1 MNTMKDK
8 LQKLKKWAFK
18 NTDVKDYK
26 EVFAVAVV
34 VLVAAAALFIY
45 QHMYHV
51 YQSEHQLEKQMDQV
65 TVLPQQE
72 AESVA
77 GVEKAAAKA
86 DVPVSMSQTKEIVT
100 QIKEIRTTEQVPV
113 YVVKSTGA
121 TVEKDITTAKEQ
133 AKADFTIVT
142 DKDNPAKTV
151 DLENLDKD
159 AEITLNQ
166 YNIKAY
172 PKALRQIEVGRGT
185 DGGTFVG
192 VSISKKVTDNGQY
205 LGVGVDYDT
214 ERDMVMAKVIYT
226 W

>member
-142 DKDNPAKTV
+142 DKDNPAETV

-159 AEITLNQ
+159 AEITLN
-166 YNIKAY
+166 
-172 PKALRQIEVGRGT
+172 
-185 DGGTFVG
+185 
-192 VSISKKVTDNGQY
+192 
-205 LGVGVDYDT
+205 
-214 ERDMVMAKVIYT
+214 
-226 W
+226 

>member
-1 MNTMKDK
+1 MNIMKDK
-8 LQKLKKWAFK
+8 LQKLKKLAFK
-18 NTDVKDYK
+18 STDVKDYK

-34 VLVAAAALFIY
+34 VLVAAAAFFIY
-45 QHMYHV
+45 QHVYNK
-51 YQSEHQLEKQMDQV
+51 YQSEHKLERQMEQV

-192 VSISKKVTDNGQY
+192 VIISKKVTDNGQY